1 MNLVE
6 VNFHQRKFHVYS
18 FKKCSPLSLD
28 SCFGKIIFDDVSSLT
43 IGKLFKM
50 VKTSLD
56 MKCEV
61 LIINEINYSP
71 EYCKLHQKHLHHSL
85 EKYFYLNIS
94 IRNKLVC
101 FFHDESMV
109 HNINSLAG
117 NNKLL
122 NFFSN

>member
-6 VNFHQRKFHVYS
+6 ISFHQRKFHIYS
-18 FKKCSPLSLD
+18 FKKFSTSNLD
-28 SCFGKIIFDDVSSLT
+28 GYSGKIIFDDVSNLT

-61 LIINEINYSP
+61 LIIDEINYSP
-71 EYCKLHQKHLHHSL
+71 EYSKLHQKHLYHSL

-101 FFHDESMV
+101 FFDDESMI
-109 HNINSLAG
+109 HDIRSLAG